1 MTINRKIAVTF
12 TVAVTLATAASAQN
26 TANMA
31 PQPGEPATSRPGLLG
46 KIAIDQ
52 RLNERVPL
60 DLPFVDE
67 SGREV
72 TLGTYFGKRPVILA
86 LVYYECPMLCTQVL
100 NGLVT
105 ALGVMN
111 FEPAREFEVVAVSF
125 NPKEGPGLAAQKK
138 ANYLDRYG
146 RAHTAAGWHFLTGSQ
161 ESIAKLTESV
171 GFKYEFDERIQQF
184 AHGAGIQVLTP
195 QGTISKYF
203 YGIEFSARDIRLG
216 LIEAADERIGTPIDD
231 FLLFC
236 YHYDPATGKYG
247 AAVLRLVR
255 AGGIA
260 TVLVFLAFLA
270 VNLRRERH
278 GGHEAVPGHRT

>member
-1 MTINRKIAVTF
+1 
-12 TVAVTLATAASAQN
+12 
-26 TANMA
+26 
-31 PQPGEPATSRPGLLG
+31 
-46 KIAIDQ
+46 
-52 RLNERVPL
+52 
-60 DLPFVDE
+60 
-67 SGREV
+67 
-72 TLGTYFGKRPVILA
+72 
-86 LVYYECPMLCTQVL
+86 
-100 NGLVT
+100 
-105 ALGVMN
+105 
-111 FEPAREFEVVAVSF
+111 
-125 NPKEGPGLAAQKK
+125 
-138 ANYLDRYG
+138 
-146 RAHTAAGWHFLTGSQ
+146 
-161 ESIAKLTESV
+161 
-171 GFKYEFDERIQQF
+171 
-184 AHGAGIQVLTP
+184 VLTP